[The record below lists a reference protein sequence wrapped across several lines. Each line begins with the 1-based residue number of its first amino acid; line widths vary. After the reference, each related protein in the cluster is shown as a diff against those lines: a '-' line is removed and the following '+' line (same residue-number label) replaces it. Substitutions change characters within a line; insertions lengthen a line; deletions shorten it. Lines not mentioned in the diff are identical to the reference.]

1 MRAIE
6 EQTLRSEGN
15 GPVPWSVLQAES
27 LQQPVERIAG
37 AEPSTK
43 DDSEVVR
50 PRAFTPPGSR
60 LDRRSIA
67 TFPLG
72 MNNNR
77 V

>member
-1 MRAIE
+1 M
-6 EQTLRSEGN
+6 
-15 GPVPWSVLQAES
+15 VLYLGVVCKLKS

-37 AEPSTK
+37 AELSTK

-60 LDRRSIA
+60 LDRRSVA

-72 MNNNR
+72 MNNNG